1 VPQRHKPTKKSSQIR
16 QGPVPLHCPEGQG
29 TRAAVATRC
38 SPYPALSV
46 PSSRRFDRLGHPP
59 AAASSA
65 YALQPPPPR
74 RTPAP
79 HKTSRASPP
88 VPQPLSRSRA
98 RASSPR
104 HDPSEPDTPGREPHP
119 AHQAPMDSAASAALK
134 PSALDLLAALLTGR
148 DPEGGAHWASALAE
162 NRHLFLL
169 LTTSLAVLVGCGVAL
184 LVRRS
189 SAPRAAAAAAQAAP
203 RPLAAKPKDEP
214 DPDDGRQRVTV
225 FFGTQTGTA
234 EGFAKV
240 PTQTLLLCLLCLRS
254 LLQTTARARRSARL
268 LAPLAKIGF
277 DGTFGRGCRRS
288 PKRPR

>member
-1 VPQRHKPTKKSSQIR
+1 
-16 QGPVPLHCPEGQG
+16 
-29 TRAAVATRC
+29 
-38 SPYPALSV
+38 
-46 PSSRRFDRLGHPP
+46 
-59 AAASSA
+59 
-65 YALQPPPPR
+65 
-74 RTPAP
+74 
-79 HKTSRASPP
+79 
-88 VPQPLSRSRA
+88 
-98 RASSPR
+98 
-104 HDPSEPDTPGREPHP
+104 
-119 AHQAPMDSAASAALK
+119 MDSAASAALK

-189 SAPRAAAAAAQAAP
+189 SAPRAAAAAAQAPP
-203 RPLAAKPKDEP
+203 RPLAVKPKDEP
-214 DPDDGRQRVTV
+214 DPDDGRQRVIV

-288 PKRPR
+288 PKRPRRGTTRLSSRWSIWYVAEASSLCRFSKFLAFVSSSVALGFRKITPLRMRNTRRSLRRRASHCSSWQRKNWGGVIKLINQAWRKYEFCFW